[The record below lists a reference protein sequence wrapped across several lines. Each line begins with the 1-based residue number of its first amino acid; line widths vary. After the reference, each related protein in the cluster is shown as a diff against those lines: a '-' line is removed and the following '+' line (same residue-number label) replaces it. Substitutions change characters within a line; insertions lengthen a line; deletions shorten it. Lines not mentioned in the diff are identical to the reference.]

1 MTGESGSQTGASG
14 WPPSRQHVENAR
26 TGDNDALGTILV
38 TGFPRL
44 VAFYRGMGLSKA
56 DSEELASEAVE
67 GMIKSIRRLREPD
80 AFEGWF
86 WTIARNRL
94 RSRIRRKGRTE
105 RELEYGPVD
114 DPESI
119 VMAREEHQTIR
130 AALAHLSTRDREI
143 LWLREVEQLTHEEV
157 ADRLAMR
164 PGAVRVA
171 ALRARRRLVEFYAAE
186 TATETA
192 EP

>member
-1 MTGESGSQTGASG
+1 
-14 WPPSRQHVENAR
+14 
-26 TGDNDALGTILV
+26 
-38 TGFPRL
+38 
-44 VAFYRGMGLSKA
+44 MGLSRA

-67 GMIKSIRRLREPD
+67 GMVKSIRRLREPD

-94 RSRIRRKGRTE
+94 RSRLRRKGRVE

-119 VMAREEHQTIR
+119 VMARQEHVTIR
-130 AALAHLSTRDREI
+130 MAMARLSDRDRQI
-143 LWLREVEQLTHEEV
+143 LWLREVEQLSHEEI
-157 ADRLAMR
+157 AYKLTMR

-171 ALRARRRLVEFYAAE
+171 VLRARRRLTEIYESESHSAPVE
-186 TATETA
+186 
-192 EP
+192 P